1 MPLILQTRLPD
12 AQTGTPGL
20 PGTGPC
26 GADDWLL
33 MDEAYAPQMVY
44 REALL
49 AERPEAVFYQSEAAR
64 PAAAELLSE
73 ALTLLPRFGFTVGAD
88 AVVCPDGR
96 KVTLDRSQPLWTLAH
111 LVQEDLCILQKRGDE
126 HVLTAAAL
134 CFPADWRLADNIE
147 QPLTGIHTPVEE
159 YDADIARRVQ
169 RLFDGVRAGRP
180 LWRFNKLR
188 YADADLHQPRRR
200 ETGSDMPFI
209 RSERQCILRLP
220 KSDAVVFTIH
230 TYVVRDG
237 DAPA

>member
-1 MPLILQTRLPD
+1 MPVILQTRLPD

-26 GADDWLL
+26 GAQDWLL

-49 AERPEAVFYQSEAAR
+49 AERREAVFYQSEAAR

-73 ALTLLPRFGFTVGAD
+73 ALTLLPRFGFTLGAD

-134 CFPADWRLADNIE
+134 CFPANWRLADKIE
-147 QPLTGIHTPVEE
+147 QPLTGIHTPVDE
-159 YDADIARRVQ
+159 YDAYLIDGVGSAYPIIRTHKLLNVLQ
-169 RLFDGVRAGRP
+169 PYTGLTPLVLFFPGEYDGQSLRLFGQLSDTPYYRA
-180 LWRFNKLR
+180 F
-188 YADADLHQPRRR
+188 
-200 ETGSDMPFI
+200 
-209 RSERQCILRLP
+209 RLV
-220 KSDAVVFTIH
+220 D
-230 TYVVRDG
+230 
-237 DAPA
+237 

>member
-1 MPLILQTRLPD
+1 MPVILQTRLPEQ
-12 AQTGTPGL
+12 QTGTPRL

-26 GADDWLL
+26 GAEDWLL
-33 MDEAYAPQMVY
+33 MDEAYAPQMAY

-49 AERPEAVFYQSEAAR
+49 AERPEAVFYQSETAK
-64 PAAAELLSE
+64 PAASELLE
-73 ALTLLPRFGFTVGAD
+73 NALALLPRFGFGIDTK

-134 CFPADWRLADNIE
+134 CFPANWRLADKIE
-147 QPLTGIHTPVEE
+147 QRLTAIHSPVAE

-169 RLFDGVRAGRP
+169 RLFNGVRAGRP
-180 LWRFNKLR
+180 LWRFNKLH

-200 ETGSDMPFI
+200 EPGSDMAFT
-209 RSERQCILRLP
+209 RYERQYTLSRP
-220 KSDAVVFTIH
+220 DNDAVVFTIH

-237 DAPA
+237 DTVA

>member
-1 MPLILQTRLPD
+1 MPVILQTRLPD

-26 GADDWLL
+26 GAQDWLL

-49 AERPEAVFYQSEAAR
+49 ADRPEAVFYQSEAAR

-73 ALTLLPRFGFTVGAD
+73 ALTLLPRFGFTLGAD

-134 CFPADWRLADNIE
+134 CFPANWRLADKIE
-147 QPLTGIHTPVEE
+147 QPLTGIHTPVDE

-169 RLFDGVRAGRP
+169 RLFDGVRAERNAERLDNLRRAS
-180 LWRFNKLR
+180 LWRHR
-188 YADADLHQPRRR
+188 
-200 ETGSDMPFI
+200 
-209 RSERQCILRLP
+209 RLP
-220 KSDAVVFTIH
+220 REVQRTGQGRMGDQLDAVARWFHPVLL
-230 TYVVRDG
+230 
-237 DAPA
+237 